1 MSSLVSLWSSA
12 HASWTH
18 RPEDQHVREP
28 MREAFQQHC
37 ILKFTRNVPSFA
49 LQCSLVTARREH
61 FRLWLQLSRVTEVL
75 KACLHSTT
83 EGCLEDCSG
92 MLACISV

>member
-1 MSSLVSLWSSA
+1 
-12 HASWTH
+12 
-18 RPEDQHVREP
+18 
-28 MREAFQQHC
+28 MREISQQRC
-37 ILKFTRNVPSFA
+37 MIKFTSNVPSFG

-75 KACLHSTT
+75 KACLYSTT

-92 MLACISV
+92 MLACISVKNSVLGVKLCGLFVDHRR